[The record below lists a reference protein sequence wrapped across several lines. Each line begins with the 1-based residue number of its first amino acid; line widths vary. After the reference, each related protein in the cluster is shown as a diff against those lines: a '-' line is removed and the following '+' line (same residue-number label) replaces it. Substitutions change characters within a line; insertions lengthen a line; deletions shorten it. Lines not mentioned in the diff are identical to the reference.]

1 MSVKNCDVEF
11 DVSTLQDEVNL
22 LNTAVIQIEDD
33 LDHDEDLIEGNGQ
46 SIAQL
51 NTNVQKIGGVYG
63 VPISSWSTQNSGFI
77 TIPKST
83 GTWIGC
89 LNNVNLGLPVAGTY
103 LVSLNFT
110 TFTNNGNL
118 GHNPVTVGCE
128 LFQDGTGLVTNFTGT
143 CGITTSY
150 PINAPD
156 SGMNGLYGFG
166 VNMTFPVVIFDPT
179 KLFSM
184 SLFYFFNNDDDQSI
198 VIQNGC
204 PDSGSAVDWWRGSIN
219 EGSPA
224 FSMTLLS
231 TNSI

>member
-11 DVSTLQDEVNL
+11 DVSTLQEQVDL
-22 LNTAVIQIEDD
+22 LNTAVIEITDD
-33 LDHDEDLIEGNGQ
+33 LDNDAVLIEGNGQ

-51 NTNVQKIGGVYG
+51 NTNVQKLGGVYG
-63 VPISSWSTQNSGFI
+63 FAINEWSTQNAGFI

-83 GTWIGC
+83 GTWIGA
-89 LNNVNLGLPVAGTY
+89 LDNVNMNLNVAGTY

-128 LFQDGTGLVTNFTGT
+128 LFQNNIGIVTHFSGS

-150 PINAPD
+150 PIQGTGTSFD
-156 SGMNGLYGFG
+156 GFYGFG
-166 VNMTFPVVIFDPT
+166 VNMSFPVFIGDPT
-179 KLFSM
+179 LPISL
-184 SLFYFFNNDDDQSI
+184 SLFYFFNNDDNQTVLIS
-198 VIQNGC
+198 NGC
-204 PDSGSAVDWWRGSIN
+204 PDSPNVLDWWRSSIN
-219 EGSPA
+219 GGIG

-231 TNSI
+231 TDSI